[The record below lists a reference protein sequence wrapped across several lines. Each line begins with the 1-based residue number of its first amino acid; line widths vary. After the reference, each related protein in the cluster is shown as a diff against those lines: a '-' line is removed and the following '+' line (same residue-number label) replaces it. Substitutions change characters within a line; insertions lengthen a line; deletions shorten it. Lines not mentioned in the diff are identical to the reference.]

1 MRKIAPLTCVKAGPD
16 DGMPEGVFTGYA
28 SIFGNIDSYGDM
40 VQPGAFTQTLA
51 DWAASGNTIPVLWGH
66 DQGDPFSN
74 IGGVLEAVE
83 DDRGLRI
90 TATLDLGD
98 PKAAK
103 VYRLLKGRRVS
114 QMSFAY
120 DVVEGHEAHSAE
132 LGEYYSLDVLKLYE
146 VSVVPIGANQQ
157 AEILAVKHL
166 AAAVKAGRAPAD
178 GEAVLR
184 EARAIIDSVLAH
196 SRDDNQGKASEPG
209 PAKPAVDEEPARAK
223 SAMGEEPARASSVK
237 ALAAQFTIYALA
249 YGQKG

>member
-1 MRKIAPLTCVKAGPD
+1 MHKIAPLTCVKAGPD

-28 SIFGNIDSYGDM
+28 SVFGNIDSYGDM

-66 DQGDPFSN
+66 DQGDPFSF

-120 DVVEGHEAHSAE
+120 DIVEGHEVHSEA
-132 LGEYYSLDVLKLYE
+132 GEYYSLDAVKLYE

-157 AEILAVKHL
+157 TEILAVKRL

-184 EARAIIDSVLAH
+184 EARAIIDSVLVHA
-196 SRDDNQGKASEPG
+196 RDDSQEASEPG

-223 SAMGEEPARASSVK
+223 SAMGEEPARASSVNT
-237 ALAAQFTIYALA
+237 LAAQFTIYALA